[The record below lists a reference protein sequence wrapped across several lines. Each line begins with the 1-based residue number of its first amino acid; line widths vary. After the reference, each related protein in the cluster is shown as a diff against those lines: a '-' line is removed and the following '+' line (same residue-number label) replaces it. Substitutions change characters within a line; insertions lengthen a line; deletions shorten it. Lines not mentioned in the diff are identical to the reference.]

1 MQIDPDAVATAR
13 RRKGLTQGDLAERI
27 GISRNAVGNI
37 ETGLV
42 RLPRPYTLR
51 AIADA
56 LDVTVDD
63 ITTNVKATA

>member
-1 MQIDPDAVATAR
+1 MQIDPEAVATAR
-13 RRKGLTQGDLAERI
+13 RRKGLTQEDLAERI

-37 ETGLV
+37 ETGQV
-42 RLPRPYTLR
+42 FLPRPYTLR

-63 ITTNVKATA
+63 ITTDIKAAS